1 MLKSVDRKQR
11 NVKAASTV
19 RVNAKMVF
27 KRERKVFISL
37 FHVVETWRKSGVVNI
52 SLDSGFRL
60 KRCPSAYRFAV
71 VSWSSSG
78 GVIMADDLYTS
89 CFFNFACGESRSSS
103 FRIIQC
109 SL

>member
-37 FHVVETWRKSGVVNI
+37 FHVEETWK
-52 SLDSGFRL
+52 
-60 KRCPSAYRFAV
+60 
-71 VSWSSSG
+71 WSCKHFIGQWLS
-78 GVIMADDLYTS
+78 T
-89 CFFNFACGESRSSS
+89 E
-103 FRIIQC
+103 
-109 SL
+109 

>member
-37 FHVVETWRKSGVVNI
+37 FHVVETWKSGVVNI

-60 KRCPSAYRFAV
+60 NEMPTC
-71 VSWSSSG
+71 VS
-78 GVIMADDLYTS
+78 
-89 CFFNFACGESRSSS
+89 FCGC
-103 FRIIQC
+103 Q
-109 SL
+109 LVK